1 MRFAIR
7 LGPPTFGIFAA
18 FPDESGRQAHLSGRV
33 AAALL
38 ANASELCAPVV
49 RKNVVTLPALQA
61 GTHDASHQGWDGLP
75 PVDVLEV
82 GVGVVAA
89 GQAGTG
95 AAAGYLAPRPC
106 AGVLHCNTAP
116 IL

>member
-38 ANASELCAPVV
+38 ANVSELCAP
-49 RKNVVTLPALQA
+49 
-61 GTHDASHQGWDGLP
+61 P
-75 PVDVLEV
+75 PVLEKVNVL
-82 GVGVVAA
+82 
-89 GQAGTG
+89 
-95 AAAGYLAPRPC
+95 
-106 AGVLHCNTAP
+106 TAKLP
-116 IL
+116 Q